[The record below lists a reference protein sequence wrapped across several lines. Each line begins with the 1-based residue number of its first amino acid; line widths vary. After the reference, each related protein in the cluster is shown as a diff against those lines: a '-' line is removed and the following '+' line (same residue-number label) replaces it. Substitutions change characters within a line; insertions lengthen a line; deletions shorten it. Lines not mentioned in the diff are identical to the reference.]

1 MSAINFRSI
10 ATNTALRT
18 ILSKLAEIMV
28 AERTNQ
34 REALG
39 ELSDRMRHLRGRNL
53 LLGTS
58 DEWFASA
65 DSTLKIPLADA
76 PEAGETVTL
85 SFDVELSAGTNN
97 FLIYNSG
104 WYGPAGAYA
113 TPVNGRVEFTWQWKV
128 STQGTNNVELWIQR
142 KPDGAT
148 SACRYRR
155 IKLER
160 GGTSTEWCRADE
172 DYDAS
177 PIAYF
182 DHVETAT
189 MSRIIQPGW
198 APAGAQVVYDQAY
211 KRFFAVSGGK
221 WYGRWIGCEQTGTL
235 YGSASATT
243 TPGSG
248 ITPKA
253 GKLYLCRQ
261 TGWPYVVIDDSIG
274 LETLSVPI

>member
-53 LLGTS
+53 LRGTS
-58 DEWFASA
+58 DEWFESA

-85 SFDVELSAGTNN
+85 SFDVELGAGTNN

-113 TPVNGRVEFTWQWKV
+113 TPVNGRVEFTWQWKD
-128 STQGTNNVELWIQR
+128 STQGANNVELWIQR

-160 GGTSTEWCRADE
+160 GGMATEWCRADE

-198 APAGAQVVYDQAY
+198 APAGAQVPSSTQQA
-211 KRFFAVSGGK
+211 RG
-221 WYGRWIGCEQTGTL
+221 
-235 YGSASATT
+235 
-243 TPGSG
+243 
-248 ITPKA
+248 
-253 GKLYLCRQ
+253 
-261 TGWPYVVIDDSIG
+261 
-274 LETLSVPI
+274 